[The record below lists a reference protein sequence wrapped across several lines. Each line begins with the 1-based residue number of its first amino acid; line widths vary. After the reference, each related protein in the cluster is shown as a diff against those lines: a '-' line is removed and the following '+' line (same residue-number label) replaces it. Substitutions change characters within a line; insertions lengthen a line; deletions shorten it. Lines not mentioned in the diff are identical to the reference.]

1 MRGKQGMR
9 LNLIR
14 KYIDLNSGK
23 EVSKELKEKELG
35 VRKHLDS
42 GSDAGSFL
50 GFLFIATVF
59 VLSTLG
65 IIRLIVSVTER
76 FTKFIRRFLK
86 H

>member
-1 MRGKQGMR
+1 MR

-14 KYIDLNSGK
+14 KYIDLISGR

-50 GFLFIATVF
+50 GFLFIATIF

>member
-1 MRGKQGMR
+1 MR

-14 KYIDLNSGK
+14 KYIDLNSGR

-42 GSDAGSFL
+42 GSDFDSFL

-76 FTKFIRRFLK
+76 LIKFIRRILK

>member
-1 MRGKQGMR
+1 MG
-9 LNLIR
+9 LELIR
-14 KYIDLNSGK
+14 RYINIKDGK
-23 EVSKELKEKELG
+23 VSDKPIERELG
-35 VRKHLDS
+35 VKAHLNR
-42 GSDAGSFL
+42 GSDFGSFL

-76 FTKFIRRFLK
+76 LLKFIRRFLK

>member
-1 MRGKQGMR
+1 MG
-9 LNLIR
+9 LELIR
-14 KYIDLNSGK
+14 RYINLKDGK
-23 EVSKELKEKELG
+23 VSDKPIERELG
-35 VRKHLDS
+35 VKAHLNR
-42 GSDAGSFL
+42 GSDFGSFL

-76 FTKFIRRFLK
+76 LIKFIRRFLK

>member
-1 MRGKQGMR
+1 MG
-9 LNLIR
+9 LELIR
-14 KYIDLNSGK
+14 RYINLKDGK
-23 EVSKELKEKELG
+23 VSDKPIERELG
-35 VRKHLDS
+35 VKAHLNR
-42 GSDAGSFL
+42 GSDFGSFL

>member
-1 MRGKQGMR
+1 MG
-9 LNLIR
+9 LELIR
-14 KYIDLNSGK
+14 RYINLKDGK
-23 EVSKELKEKELG
+23 VSDKPIERELG
-35 VRKHLDS
+35 VKAHLNR
-42 GSDAGSFL
+42 GSDFGSFL

-76 FTKFIRRFLK
+76 STKFIRRILK

>member
-1 MRGKQGMR
+1 MR

-42 GSDAGSFL
+42 GSAAGSFL

-76 FTKFIRRFLK
+76 FTKFIRRILK

>member
-1 MRGKQGMR
+1 MR

-50 GFLFIATVF
+50 GFLFIATIF

-76 FTKFIRRFLK
+76 LIKFIRRILK

>member
-1 MRGKQGMR
+1 MR

-35 VRKHLDS
+35 VRKHLDR
-42 GSDAGSFL
+42 GSDFGSFL

-76 FTKFIRRFLK
+76 LIKFIRRFLK

>member
-1 MRGKQGMR
+1 MG
-9 LNLIR
+9 LELIR
-14 KYIDLNSGK
+14 RYINLKDGK
-23 EVSKELKEKELG
+23 VSDKPIERELG
-35 VRKHLDS
+35 VKAHLNR
-42 GSDAGSFL
+42 GSDFGSFL

-76 FTKFIRRFLK
+76 FTKFIGRFLK

>member
-1 MRGKQGMR
+1 MG
-9 LNLIR
+9 LELIR
-14 KYIDLNSGK
+14 RYINLKDGK
-23 EVSKELKEKELG
+23 VSDKPIERELG
-35 VRKHLDS
+35 VKAHLNR
-42 GSDAGSFL
+42 GSDFGSFL

-76 FTKFIRRFLK
+76 LIKFIRRILK

>member
-1 MRGKQGMR
+1 MR

-14 KYIDLNSGK
+14 KYIDINSGK

-76 FTKFIRRFLK
+76 FTKFIRRILK

>member
-1 MRGKQGMR
+1 MR

-14 KYIDLNSGK
+14 KYIDINSGK

-50 GFLFIATVF
+50 GFLFIATIF

-65 IIRLIVSVTER
+65 IIRLIVSITER
-76 FTKFIRRFLK
+76 LIKFIRRILK

>member
-1 MRGKQGMR
+1 MG
-9 LNLIR
+9 LELIR
-14 KYIDLNSGK
+14 RYINLKDGK
-23 EVSKELKEKELG
+23 VSDKPIERELG
-35 VRKHLDS
+35 VKAHLNR
-42 GSDAGSFL
+42 GSDFGSFL
-50 GFLFIATVF
+50 GFLFIATIF

>member
-1 MRGKQGMR
+1 MR

-42 GSDAGSFL
+42 GSDACSFL

-65 IIRLIVSVTER
+65 IIRLIVSITER

>member
-1 MRGKQGMR
+1 MR

-76 FTKFIRRFLK
+76 FTKRFTKFIRRFLK

>member
-1 MRGKQGMR
+1 MR

-23 EVSKELKEKELG
+23 EVSAELKEKELG
-35 VRKHLDS
+35 VRKHLNS
-42 GSDAGSFL
+42 GSDVGSFL
-50 GFLFIATVF
+50 GFLIIATVF

-65 IIRLIVSVTER
+65 IIGLIVSVTER
-76 FTKFIRRFLK
+76 LIKFIRRFLK